1 MAYINVIHN
10 FLHFSGENPHLF
22 LYGMSGIGKTELA
35 KKYASSY
42 KNYYDVI
49 LFLNYRGS
57 LRQLV
62 CNDIHLNSCKR
73 MYADGAPE
81 SDGEYF
87 KRKLEMLWGIASE
100 RILFIIDNFNAAEE
114 PDLKEFL
121 KGNYT
126 VLFTT
131 RLDMSENG
139 YRILPVTA
147 FENFG
152 STDYTGIYYNDD
164 NVIIH
169 SEYLSEPGMTLKCFI
184 RNCRRNLTEEE
195 LPAAQQLL
203 ARYEGHL
210 FILELIAK
218 QMQASRM
225 TAMEMLDF
233 LKNEGLYSTRKLN
246 RVRHH
251 SSAMPESVYEFVKHI
266 VDPQHLNQEEQ
277 YILKNLALLPVSGTI
292 DRELKSRC
300 RLKNYETI
308 EQLIF
313 KSVIQCDRNTGLLF
327 LHPLIR
333 ELILINL
340 ITKRL

>member
-1 MAYINVIHN
+1 
-10 FLHFSGENPHLF
+10 
-22 LYGMSGIGKTELA
+22 
-35 KKYASSY
+35 
-42 KNYYDVI
+42 
-49 LFLNYRGS
+49 
-57 LRQLV
+57 
-62 CNDIHLNSCKR
+62 
-73 MYADGAPE
+73 
-81 SDGEYF
+81 
-87 KRKLEMLWGIASE
+87 
-100 RILFIIDNFNAAEE
+100 
-114 PDLKEFL
+114 
-121 KGNYT
+121 
-126 VLFTT
+126 
-131 RLDMSENG
+131 
-139 YRILPVTA
+139 
-147 FENFG
+147 
-152 STDYTGIYYNDD
+152 
-164 NVIIH
+164 
-169 SEYLSEPGMTLKCFI
+169 
-184 RNCRRNLTEEE
+184 
-195 LPAAQQLL
+195 
-203 ARYEGHL
+203 
-210 FILELIAK
+210 
-218 QMQASRM
+218 M